1 MSEQHLDSN
10 VPGNPAYHF
19 RVVPPGTQPAA
30 GWACRKDF
38 LPGTGLA
45 TRCVHAGS
53 LPDPAF
59 GSVAPPIYQTSTF
72 AFVDIHANGG
82 FDYTR
87 SGNPTRE
94 RLEQAI
100 ALLEGGSGAT
110 CTSSGMSAVLVALN
124 LLEHGSHLLCTEDCY
139 GGTFRTLEH
148 ARLAYG
154 LETTYLDL
162 ADLDAVQA
170 AMRPNTRMIWLE
182 TPSNPLLRLS
192 DIAALGAL
200 ARASGALLL
209 VDNTFLSPILQRPF
223 ELGADLVVHSTTKY
237 LNGHSDV
244 VGGAVVAAPGQP
256 ALAQRLASLNNLLG
270 TSQSPHDCFLILR
283 GLKTIHL
290 RMRAHEAGARAVAQ
304 ALADHP
310 AVAAVNY
317 PGLPGHPQH
326 ALARRQQHGFGAML
340 SFELKEAT
348 QAAVD
353 RVLLALRWFTLAE
366 SLGGVESLVAH
377 PASMTHA
384 SMTPEARRRAGIG
397 DGLIRLS
404 VGIEEPADLVEDLRQ
419 ALAPPQVNGRRADS
433 AGRQGPARP
442 AMVFAGATPDP
453 NLAGLP

>member
-19 RVVPPGTQPAA
+19 TVLPPGSTPVA
-30 GWACRKDF
+30 GWGCRKEM
-38 LPGTGLA
+38 LGQVGLA
-45 TRCVHAGS
+45 TQCIHAGS

-59 GSVAPPIYQTSTF
+59 GAVAPPIYQTSTF
-72 AFVDIHANGG
+72 AFSDIRSNGG

-94 RLEQAI
+94 RLEDAI

-110 CTSSGMSAVLVALN
+110 CTSSGMSAILVALN
-124 LLEHGSHLLCTEDCY
+124 LLEHGSHVLCTEDCY

-148 ARLAYG
+148 AKTVYG
-154 LETTYLDL
+154 LESSYLDL
-162 ADLDAVQA
+162 ADLDAVRVA
-170 AMRPNTRMIWLE
+170 LRPNTRMIWAE

-192 DIAALGAL
+192 DIAGL
-200 ARASGALLL
+200 AAIARECGALLV
-209 VDNTFLSPILQRPF
+209 VDNTFLSPALQQPF
-223 ELGADLVVHSTTKY
+223 AFGADLVVHSTTKY

-244 VGGAVVAAPGQP
+244 VGGAVVAAPDKE
-256 ALAQRLASLNNLLG
+256 ALAQRIAALNNLLG

-283 GLKTIHL
+283 GLKTL
-290 RMRAHEAGARAVAQ
+290 QVRMKAHEAGAAAVAR
-304 ALADHP
+304 ALAAHP

-317 PGLPGHPQH
+317 PGLPSHPQH
-326 ALARRQQHGFGAML
+326 ELAKRQQRGFGAML
-340 SFELKEAT
+340 SFELKDAT

-353 RVLLALRWFTLAE
+353 QVLLALHWFTLAE

-384 SMTPEARRRAGIG
+384 SMTPEARLRAGIS

-404 VGIEEPADLVEDLRQ
+404 VGIEDPADLIEDLNQ
-419 ALAPPQVNGRRADS
+419 ALATLHPNGRHQPA
-433 AGRQGPARP
+433 AGGISVALPEPKA
-442 AMVFAGATPDP
+442 AS
-453 NLAGLP
+453 LA

>member
-10 VPGNPAYHF
+10 IPGNPAYHF
-19 RVVPPGTQPAA
+19 RVIPPGTTPVA
-30 GWACRKDF
+30 GWACRKEL
-38 LPGTGLA
+38 LPGAGLA
-45 TRCVHAGS
+45 TRCIHAGS

-59 GSVAPPIYQTSTF
+59 GSVAPPIYQTSTY
-72 AFVDIHANGG
+72 AFFDIHANGG

-100 ALLEGGSGAT
+100 AALEGGSGAT

-124 LLEHGSHLLCTEDCY
+124 LLEQGSHVLCTEDCY

-154 LETTYLDL
+154 LETTYLNL
-162 ADLDAVQA
+162 ADLDAVKA
-170 AMRPNTRMIWLE
+170 SLRANTRMIWVE

-192 DIAALGAL
+192 DIAALAGVAKEN
-200 ARASGALLL
+200 GALLV
-209 VDNTFLSPILQRPF
+209 VDNTFLSPILQQPF

-244 VGGAVVAAPGQP
+244 VGGAVVAAPGRE
-256 ALAQRLASLNNLLG
+256 ALAQRIASLNNLLG

-290 RMRAHEAGARAVAQ
+290 RMQAHEAGALAVAK
-304 ALADHP
+304 ALAEHP
-310 AVAAVNY
+310 AVDSVNY

-326 ALARRQQHGFGAML
+326 ALAKRQQRGFGAML

-377 PASMTHA
+377 PATMTHA
-384 SMTPEARRRAGIG
+384 SMTPEARLRAGIG

-404 VGIEEPADLVEDLRQ
+404 VGIEDPADLVEDLRQ
-419 ALAPPQVNGRRADS
+419 ALAAPQLDS
-433 AGRQGPARP
+433 PR
-442 AMVFAGATPDP
+442 AGAVGRPDFGIPVEAMDP
-453 NLAGLP
+453 NIAGLP